1 MTEREGPM
9 TELQFDQ
16 LLGTWLAEGAHATP
30 DRIAENAMLEIA
42 TVPQE
47 RNWLAAMQSSFTSAP
62 VAWAAAILA
71 LAVGIGLL
79 VGTRLVGNPNPS
91 PTPDPNALVLQ
102 SYEDAGYELEIPA
115 SWSEVDSGYA
125 DAKMWSGPGGTLM
138 ISYGTT
144 IFDGGAVTICAPP
157 LPDYN
162 TCMAIEHGY
171 SVPVVP
177 SDYTG
182 PISQEGWLDRCDG
195 ACPVDYTETVLDK
208 EPAGQDRAV
217 ITDLQLTY
225 VSTFHNY
232 RPIILYWSEPL
243 ATADLA
249 RIEAMRD
256 SFRFLDAS
264 AGGSPPPFVDPTELV
279 LYSNPDD
286 GYEMLMPRFWQ
297 ESAAALDD
305 PDGNPYPGVQAFG
318 EDGAGNGTP
327 GLIVSLGSPDGSVFA
342 NCSGPPQEGPPP
354 LPSPECRQFVAT
366 SLDEVQAEL
375 TSVPTYYAGAE
386 GLPTEESGDFV
397 LGGEPGRFER
407 PVYLTDSHGCLG
419 CPWMLYNVFAIHD
432 GRPVVL
438 AFDWWNIDFEQVSAD
453 YFDQMLAS
461 FRFLD

>member
-1 MTEREGPM
+1 M
-9 TELQFDQ
+9 TELQFDE
-16 LLGTWLAEGAHATP
+16 LLGTWLADGAHATP

-47 RNWLAAMQSSFTSAP
+47 RNWLAAMQSSFASAP

-102 SYEDAGYELEIPA
+102 SYEDAGYELKIPA

-125 DAKMWSGPGGTLM
+125 DARMWSGPGGTLM
-138 ISYGTT
+138 ISYGTS
-144 IFDGGAVTICAPP
+144 IFEGGEVTICAPP
-157 LPDYN
+157 LTDYN
-162 TCMAIEHGY
+162 TCMTIEHGY

-182 PISQEGWLDRCDG
+182 PISQEGYLDRCDG
-195 ACPVDYTETVLDK
+195 ACPVDYTETILGL
-208 EPAGQDRAV
+208 EPAGQDRLVMADPLV
-217 ITDLQLTY
+217 TTDVQLTY

-243 ATADLA
+243 ATADLT

-279 LYSNPDD
+279 LYTNLDD

-297 ESAAALDD
+297 ESAAALAD
-305 PDGNPYPGVQAFG
+305 PDGNPYLGVQAFG

-327 GLIVSLGSPDGSVFA
+327 GSIVSLGSSDGSVFA
-342 NCSGPPQEGPPP
+342 NCFGPPK
-354 LPSPECRQFVAT
+354 R
-366 SLDEVQAEL
+366 
-375 TSVPTYYAGAE
+375 
-386 GLPTEESGDFV
+386 
-397 LGGEPGRFER
+397 GRR
-407 PVYLTDSHGCLG
+407 PCLH
-419 CPWMLYNVFAIHD
+419 P
-432 GRPVVL
+432 
-438 AFDWWNIDFEQVSAD
+438 SAD
-453 YFDQMLAS
+453 S
-461 FRFLD
+461 SWPHRSTNCRPR